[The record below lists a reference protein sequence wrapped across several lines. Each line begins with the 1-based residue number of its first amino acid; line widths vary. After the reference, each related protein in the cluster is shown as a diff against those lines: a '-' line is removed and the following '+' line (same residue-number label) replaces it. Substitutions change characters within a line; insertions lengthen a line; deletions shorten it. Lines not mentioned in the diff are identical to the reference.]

1 MEGNVL
7 LGTKGWANPDHP
19 SLGFLDKAYLNTLII
34 LPLTLPSNHAIST
47 FFSHLLSTFLY
58 SYWLIFSTLAMLAVP
73 SDVGAGW
80 WQTWIS
86 VPAVLGFVSLKTF
99 LWAFSYNFCTFG
111 IFTYGFF
118 DIFIASLAPLLFP
131 TIFKLFLVMCMGGVG
146 CECPFPLRPDAS
158 DYLVAG
164 TTGSCEP
171 HALSAWVLFK
181 SSGPLSHFSNL
192 CRTIS

>member
-1 MEGNVL
+1 M
-7 LGTKGWANPDHP
+7 
-19 SLGFLDKAYLNTLII
+19 
-34 LPLTLPSNHAIST
+34 PSNHAIST

-58 SYWLIFSTLAMLAVP
+58 SFWLIFSTLAMLVVP
-73 SDVGAGW
+73 SDVGAGC
-80 WQTWIS
+80 WQPESQYLLFWALFPWRHSCEHFLTTS
-86 VPAVLGFVSLKTF
+86 ALLASLHMD
-99 LWAFSYNFCTFG
+99 
-111 IFTYGFF
+111 FF

-131 TIFKLFLVMCMGGVG
+131 TVFKLFLVMCMEGVG
-146 CECPFPLRPDAS
+146 CECPFPLRPDVS

-192 CRTIS
+192 CCTIS